1 MKAICFCTRRSFH
14 GFHKNIYENQCD
26 LRNAAK
32 CSEFTIIKAT
42 LPSKT
47 LRCQLR
53 MHWRHWQPALGHWA
67 SELLWGLQGTPTKA
81 RRIWNGG
88 LKWTE
93 LWNEMKWVCPT
104 WLWCYMML
112 YDAIW
117 CYIMLYESIRT
128 PPLVLVGR
136 QTRWTWTSSA
146 KKKQT
151 QNSLQR
157 FFSRKIQSNIYNDI
171 IVFVFFP
178 FRVAWL
184 HQSTNLAISRKTLEE
199 RFHLSFSEFRMSW
212 DSQGL
217 QNSYGSVKGMAFQ
230 RLRAS
235 WSTPEWVH
243 CGPPCKQSMCAWC
256 WMDLDGWPFW
266 SFL

>member
-14 GFHKNIYENQCD
+14 GIHKKNYENQCD

-93 LWNEMKWVCPT
+93 LWNEMKWVCHSVPNMAMM
-104 WLWCYMML
+104 LYDAIWCYMML

-117 CYIMLYESIRT
+117 CYMMLYDAIWCYMMLYDAILCYTVEGWSQSNF
-128 PPLVLVGR
+128 LECG
-136 QTRWTWTSSA
+136 QTACGKVAMTGSQQGHSNPSKHKGIAFILR
-146 KKKQT
+146 
-151 QNSLQR
+151 
-157 FFSRKIQSNIYNDI
+157 IQSTI
-171 IVFVFFP
+171 I
-178 FRVAWL
+178 
-184 HQSTNLAISRKTLEE
+184 TNTREPTPRTADYTLLPALLCITNNHSATMVWFEKE
-199 RFHLSFSEFRMSW
+199 
-212 DSQGL
+212 
-217 QNSYGSVKGMAFQ
+217 
-230 RLRAS
+230 
-235 WSTPEWVH
+235 
-243 CGPPCKQSMCAWC
+243 
-256 WMDLDGWPFW
+256 
-266 SFL
+266 

>member
-1 MKAICFCTRRSFH
+1 MSVPNMA
-14 GFHKNIYENQCD
+14 
-26 LRNAAK
+26 
-32 CSEFTIIKAT
+32 
-42 LPSKT
+42 
-47 LRCQLR
+47 
-53 MHWRHWQPALGHWA
+53 
-67 SELLWGLQGTPTKA
+67 
-81 RRIWNGG
+81 
-88 LKWTE
+88 
-93 LWNEMKWVCPT
+93 
-104 WLWCYMML
+104 MML

-256 WMDLDGWPFW
+256 WMDFGWMTFLIFPLILMLPSDAAIWCCHLMLPLGLVFLAKVFPLQKALE
-266 SFL
+266 SFEKSAASLYFK

>member
-112 YDAIW
+112 YYAIW
-117 CYIMLYESIRT
+117 IYTNATFS
-128 PPLVLVGR
+128 VGGK
-136 QTRWTWTSSA
+136 TNTMNMNKFCKEKTNT
-146 KKKQT
+146 KQST
-151 QNSLQR
+151 AFLFPQNSI
-157 FFSRKIQSNIYNDI
+157 KYI
-171 IVFVFFP
+171 
-178 FRVAWL
+178 
-184 HQSTNLAISRKTLEE
+184 
-199 RFHLSFSEFRMSW
+199 
-212 DSQGL
+212 
-217 QNSYGSVKGMAFQ
+217 
-230 RLRAS
+230 
-235 WSTPEWVH
+235 
-243 CGPPCKQSMCAWC
+243 
-256 WMDLDGWPFW
+256 
-266 SFL
+266 

>member
-1 MKAICFCTRRSFH
+1 MP
-14 GFHKNIYENQCD
+14 
-26 LRNAAK
+26 RNAPNSPSLKQLCQAK
-32 CSEFTIIKAT
+32 HWGVSFACTEDIGNQRWVIELQSYSEG
-42 LPSKT
+42 S
-47 LRCQLR
+47 RV
-53 MHWRHWQPALGHWA
+53 
-67 SELLWGLQGTPTKA
+67 LLQKREEFEMGD
-81 RRIWNGG
+81 WNG
-88 LKWTE
+88 LNYETK
-93 LWNEMKWVCPT
+93 WNECAQHG
-104 WLWCYMML
+104 

-151 QNSLQR
+151 QNSLQC

-184 HQSTNLAISRKTLEE
+184 HQSTNLAISRKTLEG

>member
-1 MKAICFCTRRSFH
+1 MSASHALKTLATSVGSLSF
-14 GFHKNIYENQCD
+14 
-26 LRNAAK
+26 R
-32 CSEFTIIKAT
+32 AT
-42 LPSKT
+42 LRAPGYSYK
-47 LRCQLR
+47 
-53 MHWRHWQPALGHWA
+53 
-67 SELLWGLQGTPTKA
+67 SEK
-81 RRIWNGG
+81 N
-88 LKWTE
+88 LKWGTE
-93 LWNEMKWVCPT
+93 MDWIMKRNEMSVPNMA
-104 WLWCYMML
+104 MML

>member
-1 MKAICFCTRRSFH
+1 MP
-14 GFHKNIYENQCD
+14 
-26 LRNAAK
+26 RNAPNSPSLKQLCQAK
-32 CSEFTIIKAT
+32 HWGVSFACTEDIGNQRWVIELQSYSEG
-42 LPSKT
+42 S
-47 LRCQLR
+47 RV
-53 MHWRHWQPALGHWA
+53 
-67 SELLWGLQGTPTKA
+67 LLQKREEFEMGD
-81 RRIWNGG
+81 WNG
-88 LKWTE
+88 LNYETK
-93 LWNEMKWVCPT
+93 WNECAQHGYDAI
-104 WLWCYMML
+104 WCYMML
-112 YDAIW
+112 YYAIW
-117 CYIMLYESIRT
+117 IYTNATFS
-128 PPLVLVGR
+128 VGGK
-136 QTRWTWTSSA
+136 TNTMNMNKFCKEKTNT
-146 KKKQT
+146 KQST
-151 QNSLQR
+151 AFLFPQNSI
-157 FFSRKIQSNIYNDI
+157 KYIYNDI

>member
-14 GFHKNIYENQCD
+14 GIHKHIYENQCD

-81 RRIWNGG
+81 RRIWNVG

-93 LWNEMKWVCPT
+93 LWNEIKWVCPT
-104 WLWCYMML
+104 WLWCYM
-112 YDAIW
+112 
-117 CYIMLYESIRT
+117 MLYESIRT

-136 QTRWTWTSSA
+136 PTRWTWTSSA
-146 KKKQT
+146 KKQTNTKQST
-151 QNSLQR
+151 AFLFPQNSI
-157 FFSRKIQSNIYNDI
+157 KYIINYI
-171 IVFVFFP
+171 IVLLFSLFG
-178 FRVAWL
+178 L
-184 HQSTNLAISRKTLEE
+184 LDYTNLPISLFRG
-199 RFHLSFSEFRMSW
+199 RHLKKDFICLFQSSECSEIRR
-212 DSQGL
+212 GC
-217 QNSYGSVKGMAFQ
+217 
-230 RLRAS
+230 R
-235 WSTPEWVH
+235 TPMGV
-243 CGPPCKQSMCAWC
+243 SR
-256 WMDLDGWPFW
+256 GWL
-266 SFL
+266 SKD